1 MVVELRSVIWAMR
14 SLRVPEVVI
23 ASDYLEIVEA
33 LNSPHQRPLF
43 RALLEQAGGKLLGV
57 DILFLDSQVFLCT
70 CVSATAKAMNHSLA
84 HQLTTQTQKRYQ
96 FIRLHSKIYLKTEG
110 WSCL

>member
-43 RALLEQAGGKLLGV
+43 RALLEQVMHA
-57 DILFLDSQVFLCT
+57 
-70 CVSATAKAMNHSLA
+70 A
-84 HQLTTQTQKRYQ
+84 
-96 FIRLHSKIYLKTEG
+96 
-110 WSCL
+110 

>member
-33 LNSPHQRPLF
+33 QNSPHQRPLF
-43 RALLEQAGGKLLGV
+43 RALLEQKIPREQRNMGSEGSRAA
-57 DILFLDSQVFLCT
+57 DMPAI
-70 CVSATAKAMNHSLA
+70 ATEYSRVMKWQATGCL
-84 HQLTTQTQKRYQ
+84 Q
-96 FIRLHSKIYLKTEG
+96 IYLKKKRKRRMRRVD
-110 WSCL
+110 SRSV